1 MSRVKSGELLG
12 RINSNPSILRG
23 RPKIKG
29 TRIAVHMVLEAL
41 AGGLD
46 IEELLLQW
54 PDLSREDIKACLLF
68 GARMSNYEWISLEG
82 EAES

>member
-1 MSRVKSGELLG
+1 MSRVKSNELLG
-12 RINSNPSILRG
+12 RINSNPQILRG

-41 AGGLD
+41 ATGLEP
-46 IEELLLQW
+46 EELLLQW
-54 PDLSREDIKACLLF
+54 PDLTRQDIQACLLF

-82 EAES
+82 E

>member
-1 MSRVKSGELLG
+1 MSRVKSNELLG

-23 RPKIKG
+23 RPKVKG

-41 AGGLD
+41 ASGLEA
-46 IEELLLQW
+46 EELLLQW
-54 PDLSREDIKACLLF
+54 PDLTRQDIQACLLF

-82 EAES
+82 E

>member
-23 RPKIKG
+23 RPKVKG

-41 AGGLD
+41 AGG
-46 IEELLLQW
+46 IEAEELLLQW
-54 PDLSREDIKACLLF
+54 PDLTREDIQACLLF
-68 GARMSNYEWISLEG
+68 GARMSNYEWISLE
-82 EAES
+82 EE

>member
-1 MSRVKSGELLG
+1 MSRVKSNQPLG

-23 RPKIKG
+23 RPKVKG

-41 AGGLD
+41 ATGLEP
-46 IEELLLQW
+46 EELLLQW
-54 PDLSREDIKACLLF
+54 PDLTLEDIKACLLF

-82 EAES
+82 EKR

>member
-1 MSRVKSGELLG
+1 MSRVKSNELLG

-23 RPKIKG
+23 RPKVKG

-41 AGGLD
+41 AGGTPP
-46 IEELLLQW
+46 EELLLQW
-54 PDLSREDIKACLLF
+54 PDLTHEDIKACLLF

-82 EAES
+82 E